1 MCIPGTVSVQCAPSK
16 VLEKVVVTHITTFF
30 ERAGWFPDEQHGYRA
45 GRSCGTATLT
55 MQESVLKDLEDGW
68 DSIIIFA
75 DLSNAFDTINHQK
88 ILEKL
93 RVYGLTESSINW
105 YASYLSKRAQ
115 FVGLAGVRSEIIKMC
130 RGAPQGSLS
139 GSCLFSIVYGDIV

>member
-1 MCIPGTVSVQCAPSK
+1 MWNSNTDHATIRTQPVASCKAAIRLCRTLISMYKYIQFTFAFG
-16 VLEKVVVTHITTFF
+16 LVTALLS
-30 ERAGWFPDEQHGYRA
+30 RA
-45 GRSCGTATLT
+45 